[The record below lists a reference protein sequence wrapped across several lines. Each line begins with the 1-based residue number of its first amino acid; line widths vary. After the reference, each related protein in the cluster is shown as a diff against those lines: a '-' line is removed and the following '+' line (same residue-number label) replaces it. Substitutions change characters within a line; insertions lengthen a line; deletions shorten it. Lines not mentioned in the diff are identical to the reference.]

1 MVHEYGKETLSLE
14 FKSDL
19 KRLPDDDLL
28 DAVVA
33 LANSDGGTV
42 YLGVE
47 DDGTPTGIDK
57 VHQDAVG
64 LSAMIANRTVPPVSA
79 RAQIVGTEKTPVMQ
93 IDVPKSRSVV
103 STKSGKVLRRR

>member
-1 MVHEYGKETLSLE
+1 MAHEYGKETLSIE

-42 YLGVE
+42 YL
-47 DDGTPTGIDK
+47 
-57 VHQDAVG
+57 
-64 LSAMIANRTVPPVSA
+64 LSLIH
-79 RAQIVGTEKTPVMQ
+79 I
-93 IDVPKSRSVV
+93 
-103 STKSGKVLRRR
+103 

>member
-1 MVHEYGKETLSLE
+1 MAHEYGKETLSLE

-47 DDGTPTGIDK
+47 DDGTPTASTKCIR
-57 VHQDAVG
+57 
-64 LSAMIANRTVPPVSA
+64 M
-79 RAQIVGTEKTPVMQ
+79 
-93 IDVPKSRSVV
+93 RSVC
-103 STKSGKVLRRR
+103 RR